1 MDDLR
6 RRLVGMVSAL
16 DVRYDFGEGHPL
28 LGRRIPDLDP
38 DPAMGQSRA
47 AGRRPLC
54 GSLGA
59 AGGWHGARA
68 IRSAGAPRRPRGVGW

>member
-47 AGRRPLC
+47 AGDRK
-54 GSLGA
+54 S
-59 AGGWHGARA
+59 
-68 IRSAGAPRRPRGVGW
+68 VV